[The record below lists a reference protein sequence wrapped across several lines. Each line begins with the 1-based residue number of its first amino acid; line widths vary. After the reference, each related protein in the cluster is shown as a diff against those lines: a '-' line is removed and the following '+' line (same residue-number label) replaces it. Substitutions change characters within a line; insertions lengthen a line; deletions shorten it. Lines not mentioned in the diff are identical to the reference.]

1 MNTIPYNIV
10 IATDDNYA
18 IHGRTLIRSV
28 KTNEPHPVKFW
39 VLSFNLSINER
50 YNFNSLIDTNCEIEI
65 LDINNEMLS
74 KRLFRGI
81 DVAADRSLATYAR
94 LLIPELLPTD
104 IDRCVYMDVD
114 AVVLNSIRPMF
125 DIDLDGFAAARVVDT
140 NPISRHLA
148 VGLNATDIYIN
159 AGMIVWNMEW
169 CRKNEVVNKFAAFIF
184 ERKGNIDAMDQGT
197 FNGVLSKH
205 IKPLAPRF
213 NALTSFF
220 QLDAKG
226 LKYLYGGELRSQK
239 EIEQA
244 RKEPIFVHFTPNN
257 TTRPWVKNCRH
268 PLRKEYW
275 RYCEIMVRLQDDTR
289 SLKLKVIAML
299 FNLLP
304 VRVYRALMTLK

>member
-104 IDRCVYMDVD
+104 IDRCVYM
-114 AVVLNSIRPMF
+114 
-125 DIDLDGFAAARVVDT
+125 
-140 NPISRHLA
+140 
-148 VGLNATDIYIN
+148 
-159 AGMIVWNMEW
+159 
-169 CRKNEVVNKFAAFIF
+169 
-184 ERKGNIDAMDQGT
+184 
-197 FNGVLSKH
+197 LSLIH
-205 IKPLAPRF
+205 I
-213 NALTSFF
+213 
-220 QLDAKG
+220 
-226 LKYLYGGELRSQK
+226 
-239 EIEQA
+239 
-244 RKEPIFVHFTPNN
+244 
-257 TTRPWVKNCRH
+257 
-268 PLRKEYW
+268 
-275 RYCEIMVRLQDDTR
+275 
-289 SLKLKVIAML
+289 
-299 FNLLP
+299 
-304 VRVYRALMTLK
+304 